1 MNLIPNKT
9 EFSEEE
15 HVQLRETVQR
25 IKADAGLSEAELCR
39 QADLSASVVNSYLKA
54 KYTGQNDPVAAKL
67 HRWVESR
74 RQANDLRRRMPTKPP
89 FQLLGVSRMIA
100 GRLDFARLT
109 GQIVMVTGVP
119 GAGKTAT
126 AQQYALDHPR
136 TYLATMDP
144 ATRGVPTM
152 LLAILEAMGIT
163 DVRGTPMQ
171 LSQRVVAKAMEA
183 ESLLIVDEAQHLSE
197 QAIEQLRS
205 INDKTEQRGR
215 GLGIA
220 LLGNEEANAK
230 IGPTGIKPVFAQVS
244 SRVASR
250 KYIDSARR
258 EDVVLLANAWASSN
272 DEVLGRAE
280 LDFLVEIAL
289 LPGGLRNV
297 RMTFQA
303 ALLTAIGRGEPLELI
318 HLQRAYYAITNVR
331 AA

>member
-9 EFSEEE
+9 EFSEAE
-15 HVQLRETVQR
+15 HAELRETVKR
-25 IKADAGLSEAELCR
+25 IQAADRISEAELAR
-39 QADLSASVVNSYLKA
+39 QADLSPSVVNSYLKA

-67 HRWVESR
+67 NRWVQSR
-74 RQANDLRRRMPTKPP
+74 RQATELRRRLPTKPS
-89 FQLLGVSRMIA
+89 FQSLGVSRMIS

-152 LLAILEAMGIT
+152 LLAILEAMGIA

-183 ESLLIVDEAQHLSE
+183 ESLLIIDEAQHLSE

-230 IGPTGIKPVFAQVS
+230 IGPTGIKPIFAQVS

-250 KYIDSARR
+250 KYIDAPRR
-258 EDVVLLANAWASSN
+258 EDVVQLANAWAEAN
-272 DEVLGRAE
+272 DEVLGRPE
-280 LDFLVEIAL
+280 LDFLVDIAMR
-289 LPGGLRNV
+289 PGGLRNV
-297 RMTFQA
+297 RMTFQD
-303 ALLTAIGRGEPLELI
+303 ALLTAIGLNQPLSLT
-318 HLQRAYYAITNVR
+318 HLR
-331 AA
+331 AAYGSITDLRTV